1 MTEVNKSIVT
11 RNVALMPRHVKIVEQ
26 LAERRF
32 DRNFSMAMR
41 AIIQHYRECEY
52 PTADIAP
59 CGDDEPGNGNT
70 PA

>member
-1 MTEVNKSIVT
+1 MQEKPTQVTKSFLLHSRDVQVID
-11 RNVALMPRHVKIVEQ
+11 N
-26 LAERRF
+26 LAQRRF
-32 DRNFSMAMR
+32 DQNQSMAMR